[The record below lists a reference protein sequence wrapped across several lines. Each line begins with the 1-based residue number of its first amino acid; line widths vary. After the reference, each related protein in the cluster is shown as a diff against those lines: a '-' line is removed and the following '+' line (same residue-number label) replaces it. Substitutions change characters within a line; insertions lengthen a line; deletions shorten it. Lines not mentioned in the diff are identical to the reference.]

1 MPLLNHF
8 NRSHFPGDLLGG
20 VTAAIISLPMAL
32 AFGIASGVGP
42 EAGLYGAVLI
52 GLFASL
58 FGGTPTLISEPTG
71 PMTVVMT
78 TVVTAM
84 IAADPEH
91 GLAMAFAVVILAGF
105 FQVLFGLLKLGK
117 YITLMP
123 YSVISGFMSGI
134 GIILILLQIGPLL
147 GSSTPKGGIVGTM
160 GALPELISGVQP
172 AELFLSATTLII
184 LFVWPRIFKKWI
196 PAELLALVAGTVLSL
211 IYLDGDTVRRIGEI
225 PQGLPT
231 LKLPYF
237 SPQHWSQILGNAA
250 VLALLGSI
258 DALLTSVVADN
269 LTRTEHKSD
278 KELIGQGIGNMVSGL
293 FGGLPGAGATMGTVV
308 NIQSGARTAFSGL
321 IRAGIL
327 LIVIVWAGPITAV
340 IPLAVLAGIACKVG
354 INILDWSF
362 LRKAH
367 HISVKSAAIMY
378 LVLLLTVFVDLITA
392 VGVGIFISN
401 MLAIERLTRLQSKN
415 NLKLLGIYDEDEI
428 LIDPEDRSLLNEL
441 SDSIMLFYLSGAM
454 VFGVSKAIA
463 RQQSQIGHLKVLI
476 LDLHDVE
483 MMGLTISIE
492 IKNLIIDA
500 QENGTTVLLIR
511 KQNSKIKILKKL
523 DLHDLI
529 SERELFTSRK
539 EAITYARS
547 LLDGE

>member
-84 IAADPEH
+84 IAADPEN

-105 FQVLFGLLKLGK
+105 FQILFGLLKLGK

-147 GSSTPKGGIVGTM
+147 GSSTPKGGIIGTM
-160 GALPELISGVQP
+160 GKLPELISGVQP
-172 AELFLSATTLII
+172 AELFLSATTLTI

-211 IYLDGDTVRRIGEI
+211 IYLDGDTVRRIGVI

-321 IRAGIL
+321 IRAVIL
-327 LIVIVWAGPITAV
+327 LIVIVWAGPVTAV

-529 SERELFTSRK
+529 SERELFTSRT

-547 LLDGE
+547 LIDGE